1 MNEFFPSVQQHSFMK
16 PEQQSQRCSH
26 KRSKFHMTYK
36 TEQDDKSETDLIML
50 RYVFLG
56 LAGEY

>member
-1 MNEFFPSVQQHSFMK
+1 
-16 PEQQSQRCSH
+16 
-26 KRSKFHMTYK
+26 MTYK